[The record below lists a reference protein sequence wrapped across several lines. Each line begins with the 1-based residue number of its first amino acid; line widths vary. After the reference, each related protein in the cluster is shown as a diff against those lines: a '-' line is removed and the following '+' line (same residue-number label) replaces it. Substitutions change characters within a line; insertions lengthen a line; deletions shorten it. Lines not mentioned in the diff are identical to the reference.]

1 MKNNI
6 KIISKRLNPYKN
18 IFLLVSIVFIIWML
32 FFDANS
38 WLIQRELNKEIEAL
52 DVKKKFYNSEIKS
65 DKLELDALQSPE
77 GLEAYAREK
86 YKMKR
91 KNEDIYIIELDSL
104 NKK

>member
-38 WLIQRELNKEIEAL
+38 WLIQRELNKEIEEL

-65 DKLELDALQSPE
+65 DKLELDALRSSE

>member
-1 MKNNI
+1 MKSNF
-6 KIISKRLNPYKN
+6 KIILKRLKPYKN
-18 IFLLVSIVFIIWML
+18 IFLLVSFVFVIWML

-38 WLIQRELNKEIEAL
+38 WLIHKELNKEIEVL
-52 DVKKKFYNSEIKS
+52 DVKKDFYNSEIKS
-65 DKLELDALQSPE
+65 DKLEIDTLKSSE

>member
-1 MKNNI
+1 MKNNL

-65 DKLELDALQSPE
+65 DKLELDALQSSE
-77 GLEAYAREK
+77 GLEAFAREK

>member
-1 MKNNI
+1 MKNNL
-6 KIISKRLNPYKN
+6 KIITKRLNPYKN

-65 DKLELDALQSPE
+65 DKLELDALQSSE
-77 GLEAYAREK
+77 GLEAFAREK

>member
-65 DKLELDALQSPE
+65 DKLELDALQSSE

>member
-1 MKNNI
+1 MKNNF

-65 DKLELDALQSPE
+65 DKLELDALQSSE

-91 KNEDIYIIELDSL
+91 KNEDIYIIEFDSL